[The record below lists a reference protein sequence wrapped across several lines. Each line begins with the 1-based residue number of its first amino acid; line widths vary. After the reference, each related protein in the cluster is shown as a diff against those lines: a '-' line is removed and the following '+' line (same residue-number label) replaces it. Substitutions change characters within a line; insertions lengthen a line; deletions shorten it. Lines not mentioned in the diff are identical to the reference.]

1 MALFPVVCL
10 LAMPLAIHGDRL
22 EGPGA
27 EWLLSVAKEAQFV
40 LLGEEQ
46 HDARDIPLFDLALVK
61 ALKFPHVA
69 VEQDPVG
76 IEMILQPAY
85 RGQPQRMGELLHRYP
100 TLLGFASDQDLEF
113 LAAAGGSIWGLEQAQ
128 SPAAY
133 LTELIRYAP
142 NADVQS
148 IAVALLN
155 EAQTKES
162 TRADFG
168 KFIAADPT
176 ALDKLTRLRDA
187 FKAKP
192 ESRADFLLGGL
203 VKSAEI
209 YSYYRRA
216 EAGERVGL
224 FNNTVRE
231 AWLKLGF
238 LRHYRT
244 ARDKRAIFKLGA
256 NHLGRGLNATN
267 AWSLGNLLHEL
278 AISNGKEAFGID
290 LWSLEAGNLP
300 EDFSWLKPLLPGKV
314 APMVIDLVA
323 LRPVSRSLI
332 EKLPEKDREK
342 LRREIFSWEALVML
356 PSTGASTWSYTG
368 FAPQ

>member
-1 MALFPVVCL
+1 MTLFPVVCL
-10 LAMPLAIHGDRL
+10 LAMPLVVHGDRL

-27 EWLLSVAKEAQFV
+27 EWLLSAAKEAQFV

-76 IEMILQPAY
+76 IEMVLQPAY

-113 LAAAGGSIWGLEQAQ
+113 LAGAGSSIWGLEQAQ
-128 SPAAY
+128 SPAMY

-142 NADVQS
+142 NARVKS
-148 IAVALLN
+148 MAVALLN

-162 TRADFG
+162 TRAAFG
-168 KFIAADPT
+168 KFIAADPA
-176 ALDKLTRLRDA
+176 ALDKLTTLRNA
-187 FKAKP
+187 FKAKHG
-192 ESRADFLLGGL
+192 SRADFLLAGL

-238 LRHYRT
+238 FRHYKA
-244 ARDKRAIFKLGA
+244 ARDKRAILKFGA
-256 NHLGRGLNATN
+256 NHLGRGLNETN
-267 AWSLGNLLHEL
+267 AWSLGNFLHEL

-290 LWSLEAGNLP
+290 LWSIQGGNLP
-300 EDFSWLKPLLPGKV
+300 DDASWLKPLLPGKL
-314 APMVIDLVA
+314 APTVIDLVA
-323 LRPVSRSLI
+323 LRPVSRSLL
-332 EKLPEKDREK
+332 EKLPEEDRAK
-342 LRREIFSWEALVML
+342 LRREIFSWEALVIL
-356 PSTGASTWSYTG
+356 PSTGASTWNYTG
-368 FAPQ
+368 FPPQ